1 MFYVY
6 LIESQNDPRQRYIGL
21 TEDLRKRMAEHNGGE
36 AKHTSK
42 FAPWRVVTYVAFDN
56 RQKAAEF
63 EKYLK
68 HGSGHA
74 FAKRHL
80 W

>member
-36 AKHTSK
+36 ATHTSK
-42 FAPWRVVTYVAFDN
+42 FVPWRVVTYVAFDN

-68 HGSGHA
+68 HGSGYA